1 MRAAATRGAVGFQVT
16 FTLPGV
22 LLLVAHA
29 VRGRVNPRVH
39 SLFLSM
45 DRSLWEPAV
54 YTSPS
59 PICLYCFCTKNRFH
73 QVLHRHYDRYK
84 LYEGRGLVDLVSMQN
99 SAWYIVWTPKQS
111 LLSDRKENCQEP
123 PPRKATEILSGSWT
137 EQTYPEGTQATYKCR
152 PGYRTLG
159 SIVMVC
165 KDGKW
170 LSLHP
175 SRICHKKPCGHPGD
189 TPFGSFHLAVGT
201 QFEYGAKIVYTC
213 DEGYQMLGEMNF
225 RECETNGWTN
235 NIPIC
240 EVVKCL
246 PVTEPENGKIFS
258 GALEPDQ
265 IYTFGQA
272 IQFECNAGY
281 ILDGHKQIHCSADG
295 TWSEE
300 KPKCVEISC
309 KQPTILNGYPI
320 SLKEIYKANERVQY
334 KCASGFE
341 YRERGDAVCTEFG
354 WAPVPSCKEITCD
367 PPHIPNG
374 IYTPQLTKY
383 RGEDRITYECKSG
396 FSPVI
401 QGNVAMCTSQGW
413 SPAPRCS
420 FKPCDFPVIKHG
432 RLYYAYRGYFP
443 ASIGQYFSY
452 HCDQHFVPPSKG
464 YWAYLTC
471 KREGWVPEVP
481 CLRQCIFNYLEN
493 GRYPDYEEKYLQGK
507 TVRVRC
513 YNGYSLQNNQD
524 TMTCTE
530 DGWSPPPICIRVQT
544 CSKSD
549 IQIKNGFF
557 SESSFT
563 YPLNKQTKYKC
574 KSGYVTADGNTSGL
588 ITCLQSGWSMQP
600 VCIKSCDM
608 PVFENAR
615 ARSDDTWFKLNDRLD
630 YECLDGH
637 ESQDGH
643 TTGSIVCR
651 EDGWSDKP
659 ACYERECSIP
669 QMENNLDANPK
680 KDRYKFGDVLKF
692 SCIQGLIMVGA
703 DSIQCYHFGWSPNL
717 PTCKGRAKS
726 CAPPPQLLSG
736 EVKETQR
743 EEYGHSK
750 VVEYVCNPGFLMK
763 GSHKIQCVDGQWT
776 ALPVCIEEKSTC
788 GDIPELEHGYVNSS
802 APLYHHGNLVEFSCR
817 EGFTMIGP
825 KSVTC
830 ISGKWTQPPQCIA
843 TEELKKCKGSK
854 IFASGGIPS
863 DTIEFD
869 HNTSQSYKCR
879 GKSEYKHSICI
890 NGRWDPKVT
899 CKEEAQIQSC
909 PPPPQIPNS
918 RDMTTTVTYQ
928 DGEKISILCQENYLI
943 EDAEELVCKDGRWQ
957 SIPRC
962 IEKVPCSQPPQID
975 HGTINSSS
983 SAEERR
989 ETFEPKLYAHGTK
1002 LSYIC
1007 EDGFRISEENVIT
1020 CHMGKWSSPP
1030 HCVGLPCGRPPLI
1043 QKGVVSNEKSSY
1055 QDGEEVTYDCDE
1067 GFGIDGPASIR
1078 CLGGKWSLPPEC
1090 ISTDCLN
1097 VPSFNDAVLID
1108 QEKQSYRSGE
1118 QVAFKC
1124 LPYYQLDGANT
1135 IQCIKSKWIGRPA
1148 CRDVS
1153 CVNPPKVENAIIQ
1166 KERSRYENGE
1176 RVHYECIRP
1185 YDLFG
1190 EVDVICLNGT
1200 WTKTPQCKDSQGKC
1214 GPPPPIDN
1222 GDTTSFPARVY
1233 PPGSTVEYQCQAY
1246 YELQGNRNIVCQNG
1260 EWSEP
1265 PKCLDACVIP
1275 EEMMKKHNIQL
1286 KWRRDKKLYS
1296 KTDDTIEFTCKR
1308 GYYPRTP
1315 DYTFR
1320 TTCQEGKL
1328 AYPTCG

>member
-1 MRAAATRGAVGFQVT
+1 MRFPAA
-16 FTLPGV
+16 
-22 LLLVAHA
+22 
-29 VRGRVNPRVH
+29 
-39 SLFLSM
+39 
-45 DRSLWEPAV
+45 
-54 YTSPS
+54 
-59 PICLYCFCTKNRFH
+59 
-73 QVLHRHYDRYK
+73 
-84 LYEGRGLVDLVSMQN
+84 
-99 SAWYIVWTPKQS
+99 IVWLMLWTVCVAK
-111 LLSDRKENCQEP
+111 DCQEP
-123 PPRKATEILSGSWT
+123 PPRKEREILSGSWT
-137 EQTYPEGTQATYKCR
+137 EQTYREGTQATYKCR

-170 LSLHP
+170 LPLHP
-175 SRICHKKPCGHPGD
+175 SRICQKKPCGHPGD

-272 IQFECNAGY
+272 IQFECNSGY
-281 ILDGHKQIHCSADG
+281 ILDGPKQIHCSADG
-295 TWSEE
+295 IWSEE

-309 KQPTILNGYPI
+309 KQPTILNGYPL

-334 KCASGFE
+334 KCTSGFE
-341 YRERGDAVCTEFG
+341 YGERGDAVCTEFG

-367 PPHIPNG
+367 PPYIPNG

-383 RGEDRITYECKSG
+383 RGEDKIIYECKSG

-401 QGNVAMCTSQGW
+401 QGNVAMCTSHGW

-432 RLYYAYRGYFP
+432 RLLYANEEYFP
-443 ASIGQYFSY
+443 VRLGRQFTYCCDQYFVTSSRRS
-452 HCDQHFVPPSKG
+452 CD
-464 YWAYLTC
+464 YLTC
-471 KREGWVPEVP
+471 TPQGWSPEVP
-481 CLRQCIFNYLEN
+481 CLRQCTFNYLEN
-493 GRYPDYEEKYLQGK
+493 GRYPDYEKKYLQGE
-507 TVRVRC
+507 TVRVHC
-513 YNGYSLQNNQD
+513 YNGYSLQNYQN

-530 DGWSPPPICIRVQT
+530 NDWFPPPRCIRVKT

-557 SESSFT
+557 SESTFT
-563 YPLNKQTKYKC
+563 YPLNKQTQYKC

-615 ARSDDTWFKLNDRLD
+615 ARSDGTWFKVNDSLD

-643 TTGSIVCR
+643 TTGSIVCG
-651 EDGWSDKP
+651 EGGWSDKP

-680 KDRYKFGDVLKF
+680 KDTYKFGDVLKF
-692 SCIQGLIMVGA
+692 SCIQGRIMVGA
-703 DSIQCYHFGWSPNL
+703 DSVQCYHFGWSPNL
-717 PTCKGRAKS
+717 PTCKGQVKS

-736 EVKETQR
+736 EVKETQK
-743 EEYGHSK
+743 EEYGHSE

-788 GDIPELEHGYVNSS
+788 GDIPELDHGYVNHS
-802 APLYHHGNLVEFSCR
+802 APLYHHGDLVEFSCR
-817 EGFTMIGP
+817 EAFTMIGP
-825 KSVTC
+825 RSVTC

-843 TEELKKCKGSK
+843 TEELKKCKWLK
-854 IFASGGIPS
+854 IFASEGNPS
-863 DTIEFD
+863 ETIGFD
-869 HNTSQSYKCR
+869 HNTNKSYKCR

-890 NGRWDPKVT
+890 NGRWDPEVT

-909 PPPPQIPNS
+909 PPPPQIPNT

-943 EDAEELVCKDGRWQ
+943 QDAEELVCKDGRWQ

-962 IEKVPCSQPPQID
+962 IEKVPCSQPPQVD
-975 HGTINSSS
+975 HGTIKSSS

-989 ETFEPKLYAHGTK
+989 ETFAPKLYAHGTK
-1002 LSYIC
+1002 LSYTC

-1030 HCVGLPCGRPPLI
+1030 HCVGLPCGFPPLI
-1043 QKGVVSNEKSSY
+1043 QNGVVSNEKDSY
-1055 QDGEEVTYDCDE
+1055 QHGEEVIYNCDE

-1090 ISTDCLN
+1090 INTDCFN

-1108 QEKQSYRSGE
+1108 RKKKSYRSGE

-1124 LPYYQLDGANT
+1124 LQYYQLDGANT
-1135 IQCIKSKWIGRPA
+1135 VQCIKSKWIGRPA

-1166 KERSRYENGE
+1166 KERSRYQNGE

-1190 EVDVICLNGT
+1190 AVDVICLNGT
-1200 WTKTPQCKDSQGKC
+1200 WTKPPQCKDSQGKC

-1222 GDTTSFPARVY
+1222 GDITSFPAPVY
-1233 PPGSTVEYQCQAY
+1233 PPGSTVEYQCQSY
-1246 YELQGNRNIVCQNG
+1246 YELQGNRQIVCQNG

-1265 PKCLDACVIP
+1265 PKCLDACVIS
-1275 EEMMKKHNIQL
+1275 EEIMKKHNIQL

-1296 KTDDTIEFTCKR
+1296 KTDDTVEFTCKR
-1308 GYYPRTP
+1308 GYNRKTP
-1315 DYTFR
+1315 NHTFR
-1320 TTCQEGKL
+1320 TTCREGKL

>member
-1 MRAAATRGAVGFQVT
+1 MRFPAT
-16 FTLPGV
+16 
-22 LLLVAHA
+22 
-29 VRGRVNPRVH
+29 
-39 SLFLSM
+39 
-45 DRSLWEPAV
+45 
-54 YTSPS
+54 
-59 PICLYCFCTKNRFH
+59 
-73 QVLHRHYDRYK
+73 
-84 LYEGRGLVDLVSMQN
+84 
-99 SAWYIVWTPKQS
+99 IVWLMLWTVCVAK
-111 LLSDRKENCQEP
+111 DCQEP
-123 PPRKATEILSGSWT
+123 PPRKETEILSGSWT
-137 EQTYPEGTQATYKCR
+137 EQTYQEGTQATYKCR

-175 SRICHKKPCGHPGD
+175 SRKCQKKPCGHPGD

-272 IQFECNAGY
+272 IQFECNSGY
-281 ILDGHKQIHCSADG
+281 ILDGPKQIHCSADG
-295 TWSEE
+295 IWSEE
-300 KPKCVEISC
+300 KPKCVDISC
-309 KQPTILNGYPI
+309 KQPTILNGYPV
-320 SLKEIYKANERVQY
+320 SRKEIYKANERVQY

-341 YRERGDAVCTEFG
+341 YRERGDATCTEFG

-367 PPHIPNG
+367 PPYIPNG

-383 RGEDRITYECKSG
+383 RGEDKITYECKSG

-401 QGNVAMCTSQGW
+401 QGNVAMCTSHGW

-420 FKPCDFPVIKHG
+420 LIKHG
-432 RLYYAYRGYFP
+432 RLYYAHRRYFP
-443 ASIGQYFSY
+443 ASLGQQFSY
-452 HCDQHFVPPSKG
+452 HCDQYFVTPSQSS
-464 YWAYLTC
+464 WDYLTC
-471 KREGWVPEVP
+471 TRKGWSPEVP
-481 CLRQCIFNYLEN
+481 CLRQCTFNYLEN
-493 GRYPDYEEKYLQGK
+493 GHYPNYEEKYLQGK
-507 TVRVRC
+507 TVTVRC
-513 YNGYSLQNNQD
+513 YNGYSLPKNQN

-530 DGWSPPPICIRVQT
+530 KGWSPPPTCIRVKT

-557 SESSFT
+557 SESTFT
-563 YPLNKQTKYKC
+563 YPLNKQTQYKC

-615 ARSDDTWFKLNDRLD
+615 ARSDGTWFKLNDSLD

-643 TTGSIVCR
+643 TTGSIVCG

-669 QMENNLDANPK
+669 QMGNNLDANPK

-692 SCIQGLIMVGA
+692 SCIKGRIMVGA

-717 PTCKGRAKS
+717 PTCKGRVKS

-736 EVKETQR
+736 EVKGTQK
-743 EEYGHSK
+743 EEYGHSE

-788 GDIPELEHGYVNSS
+788 GDIPELDHGYVNRS
-802 APLYHHGNLVEFSCR
+802 APLYHHGDLVEFSCR
-817 EGFTMIGP
+817 ETFTMIGP
-825 KSVTC
+825 RSVTC

-843 TEELKKCKGSK
+843 TAELKKCKWLK
-854 IFASGGIPS
+854 IPATEGNPS
-863 DTIEFD
+863 ATTEFD
-869 HNTSQSYKCR
+869 HNTNKTYKCR

-890 NGRWDPKVT
+890 NGRWDPELT
-899 CKEEAQIQSC
+899 CKEKAQIQSC
-909 PPPPQIPNS
+909 PPPPQIPNT

-943 EDAEELVCKDGRWQ
+943 QDAEELVCKDGRWQ

-962 IEKVPCSQPPQID
+962 IEKLPCSQPPQID
-975 HGTINSSS
+975 HGTIKSSS

-989 ETFEPKLYAHGTK
+989 ETFEPKLYAHGTN
-1002 LSYIC
+1002 LSYTC

-1030 HCVGLPCGRPPLI
+1030 NCVGLPCGLPPLI
-1043 QKGVVSNEKSSY
+1043 QNGVVSNEKGSY
-1055 QDGEEVTYDCDE
+1055 QDGEEVTYNCDE

-1078 CLGGKWSLPPEC
+1078 CLAGKWSLPPEC
-1090 ISTDCLN
+1090 INTDCVN

-1108 QEKQSYRSGE
+1108 WKKKLYRSGE

-1153 CVNPPKVENAIIQ
+1153 CVNPPKVENAIIR
-1166 KERSRYENGE
+1166 KERSRYQNGE

-1185 YDLFG
+1185 YDIFG
-1190 EVDVICLNGT
+1190 EADVICLNGT
-1200 WTKTPQCKDSQGKC
+1200 WTKAPQCKDSQGKC

-1222 GDTTSFPARVY
+1222 GDTTSFPAPVY
-1233 PPGSTVEYQCQAY
+1233 PPGSTVEYQCQSY
-1246 YELQGNRNIVCQNG
+1246 YELQGNRHIVCQNG

-1265 PKCLDACVIP
+1265 PKCLDACVIS

-1286 KWRRDKKLYS
+1286 KWRHDKKLYS
-1296 KTDDTIEFTCKR
+1296 KTHDTVEFTCKN
-1308 GYYPRTP
+1308 GYNPRTP
-1315 DYTFR
+1315 EYTFR
-1320 TTCQEGKL
+1320 TTCQEGKV